1 MPKLRRRWKGASTQ
15 KEVMEYKN
23 SDIEKVIDE
32 YIHSERD
39 RSILKR
45 RYIDGILIEPLSEEF
60 DLSERQVRNIIYK
73 YEAVIFKQLEKSIF
87 KTSYD

>member
-39 RSILKR
+39 RAILKR
-45 RYIDGILIEPLSEEF
+45 RYIDGICYEPLAEEF
-60 DLSERQVRNIIYK
+60 DLSTRQIKNIIYK
-73 YEAVIFKQLEKSIF
+73 HENLLFGMIAR
-87 KTSYD
+87 